1 MVNYFK
7 LRYLAMETFY
17 KGLLDENYVIK
28 EIADRCFDEFQ
39 EKIDKND
46 IESAIIISIILS
58 GIAIYEKETLNYFIK
73 YYNQM
78 MEILEKIDL
87 DEYLINLSKEE
98 KEDYFLDDIGF
109 IKECFEKMDRAN
121 KL

>member
-58 GIAIYEKETLNYFIK
+58 GIAIYEKETLNHFIK